1 MKAALIIV
9 DVQTGVA
16 VKDIYNR
23 EQVLGNIADLLAF
36 CRDLQLDIIYIRHD
50 DGPESDLTIGSDAW
64 QIVPLLKP
72 APGEMIFD
80 KKYNSMFYKTAVRG
94 YLSDRGIDTI
104 LLTGLQTEYCIDAS
118 CKAGFEHG
126 YRVIIPEDTTSTHDN
141 GTFSGRQL
149 HEFFTYK
156 IWQGRYAEVVPLTAL
171 KKRLAVQ

>member
-36 CRDLQLDIIYIRHD
+36 CRELQLDILYIRHD

-72 APGEMIFD
+72 AQE
-80 KKYNSMFYKTAVRG
+80 K
-94 YLSDRGIDTI
+94 
-104 LLTGLQTEYCIDAS
+104 LLANFMRYVST
-118 CKAGFEHG
+118 
-126 YRVIIPEDTTSTHDN
+126 YR
-141 GTFSGRQL
+141 R
-149 HEFFTYK
+149 
-156 IWQGRYAEVVPLTAL
+156 
-171 KKRLAVQ
+171 

>member
-36 CRDLQLDIIYIRHD
+36 CRELQLDIIYIRHD

-94 YLSDRGIDTI
+94 YLSDR
-104 LLTGLQTEYCIDAS
+104 
-118 CKAGFEHG
+118 
-126 YRVIIPEDTTSTHDN
+126 
-141 GTFSGRQL
+141 
-149 HEFFTYK
+149 
-156 IWQGRYAEVVPLTAL
+156 
-171 KKRLAVQ
+171 